1 MHTGKQVRINDAVG
15 TPFDDRLLVAFV
27 GIGFGGGDPG
37 RSDISEIR
45 AQRLRRQDR
54 TSVRDRA
61 RQGHQPVEPFA
72 DFLHQRERA
81 EDTCMAAC
89 ARCHGDEAAGTL
101 FDSLARKPVVDDV
114 VHGNAAPAFD
124 GAEHLFARAERGDD
138 QGHLPFR
145 AGRHVR
151 FEPVVRLVHDLV
163 HGVGRRRTIGIVAIM
178 CGQFFGDLMQPFIDL
193 GLRAGIE
200 RGERP
205 DDPRLALRNDQFRT
219 RYDEERRADDRQA
232 QLVEG
237 GGQGHGGRSSLV

>member
-1 MHTGKQVRINDAVG
+1 
-15 TPFDDRLLVAFV
+15 
-27 GIGFGGGDPG
+27 
-37 RSDISEIR
+37 
-45 AQRLRRQDR
+45 
-54 TSVRDRA
+54 
-61 RQGHQPVEPFA
+61 
-72 DFLHQRERA
+72 
-81 EDTCMAAC
+81 MAAC
-89 ARCHGDEAAGTL
+89 ARCHGDEAASTL

-124 GAEHLFARAERGDD
+124 GAEHLFARAERRDD
-138 QGHLPFR
+138 QGHLPLG

-163 HGVGRRRTIGIVAIM
+163 HGIGRRRTIGIVAIM
-178 CGQFFGDLMQPFIDL
+178 RCQFFGDLMQPFVHL

-237 GGQGHGGRSSLV
+237 SGQGHGGRSSLV